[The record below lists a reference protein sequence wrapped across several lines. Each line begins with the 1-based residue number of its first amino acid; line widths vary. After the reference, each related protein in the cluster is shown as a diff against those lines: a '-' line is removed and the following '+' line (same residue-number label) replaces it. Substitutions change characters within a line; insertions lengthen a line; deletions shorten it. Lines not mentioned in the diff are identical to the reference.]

1 MNIKR
6 FVILGL
12 CMAFALSFSCFA
24 VDYDAYY
31 YQNEDGSYGHDT
43 EAYEYD
49 LAVEMVQAAGLDI
62 DPEQYWLSFM
72 DESGQ
77 LAYTYDYNAFKA
89 DYDAMS
95 EALEPDP
102 EPMPDPYPVEWPNEV
117 TEDETVF
124 EGSVDETVLEDDT
137 ADTGLELGEDTPM
150 VYTLNDLRSGA
161 DTGEIAL
168 ADGLKGVIQS
178 IFGVYEPVTTTA
190 VYTETVDGETIT
202 TLVDVVADGSAGVDY
217 EYLAG
222 VLLFAVMLFCMMK
235 LLGGVLS

>member
-6 FVILGL
+6 FAILGL
-12 CMAFALSFSCFA
+12 CLVLALSFSCLA

-31 YQNEDGSYGHDT
+31 YQNEDGSYVHDT
-43 EAYEYD
+43 EAYEHD
-49 LAVEMVQAAGLDI
+49 LAVEMVQAAGFDI
-62 DPEQYWLSFM
+62 DPEQYWSILPDAS
-72 DESGQ
+72 E
-77 LAYTYDYNAFKA
+77 LVYVYDYDAFKA
-89 DYDAMS
+89 DYDAMV
-95 EALEPDP
+95 EALVPDP
-102 EPMPDPYPVEWPNEV
+102 VEDETAEEV
-117 TEDETVF
+117 LEDETVV
-124 EGSVDETVLEDDT
+124 EDPVDEIVLEDAA
-137 ADTGLELGEDTPM
+137 ADTGLELGEDLPM
-150 VYTLNDLRSGA
+150 VYTLNDLRSDA
-161 DTGEIAL
+161 DTGETAS

-222 VLLFAVMLFCMMK
+222 VLLFAILLFCMMK

>member
-43 EAYEYD
+43 EAYEHD
-49 LAVEMVQAAGLDI
+49 LAVEMVQAAGFDI

-77 LAYTYDYNAFKA
+77 LAYTYDYDAFRA
-89 DYDAMS
+89 DYDAMVD
-95 EALEPDP
+95 AFAPDP
-102 EPMPDPYPVEWPNEV
+102 EPTPDPYPVEWPNEFI
-117 TEDETVF
+117 EDETVV

-161 DTGEIAL
+161 DTGETAL

-202 TLVDVVADGSAGVDY
+202 TLIDVVADGSAGVDY
-217 EYLAG
+217 EYIAG
-222 VLLFAVMLFCMMK
+222 VLLFAVILFCMMK